1 MTVGRTMLVASAAA
15 LMSAPI
21 WAIPS
26 QASPGHGNGHPPHTT
41 PAGPPHPS
49 PTNADEH
56 GHGKANGHSNGKAKG
71 HSNGAAQPG
80 TSHKCSPHQVAFI
93 VSGRLVRQTLAKN
106 SDGTYTGTVTLK
118 VTQTNHHAATE
129 KQGALEKPYS
139 LTSVRVTFGLPDV
152 NGDGAKGL
160 DDLKEGDRAKL
171 IGKVTKLAKKC
182 NTGTFTP
189 QTSIRKVLFNEA
201 S

>member
-1 MTVGRTMLVASAAA
+1 MTVRRTMLVASAAA

-26 QASPGHGNGHPPHTT
+26 QASPGHGTGHPPRTT
-41 PAGPPHPS
+41 PAAPPHPS
-49 PTNADEH
+49 STNADEH
-56 GHGKANGHSNGKAKG
+56 GHGKAKG

-80 TSHKCSPHQVAFI
+80 PSHKCSPHKVAFI
-93 VSGRLVRQTLAKN
+93 VSGRLVHQTLAKN

-118 VTQTNHHAATE
+118 VTQTNRHAATE
-129 KQGALEKPYS
+129 KQGALEKTYS
-139 LTSVRVTFGLPDV
+139 LTSVRVTFGLRDV
-152 NGDGAKGL
+152 NGDGTKGL